1 MKRLQGSRYGA
12 VAREEEL
19 KNRVARDFFGGYDC
33 TRIIGHVDF
42 SVYPRAS
49 RKLPVEPVPYLW
61 AEAKKRITDL
71 HRAITQLIL
80 TIGKERLFD
89 TYLPP
94 LYLGA
99 FDAQKIAF
107 IPYADIQAF
116 FYRNDFN
123 WKVTPSDHRSPEFQ
137 HVLSKVQETIDNR
150 ALIFNFDKDEAALRA
165 FIQEA
170 FQHGRE
176 ESIQIKIDR
185 NNFILIYHRWLEE
198 VKPTIA
204 IDWEA
209 AKKNGIIDGDFYLA
223 DLISRD
229 DETLLENLSVVLR
242 KNHYELDRRLDSL
255 GLITS
260 KQALFKDGQEKYRTF
275 WRRYERPPKEEYW
288 DYIIQRRD
296 LLVPQDVRERK
307 GSFFTPKIWV
317 ELSQAYLASVL
328 GENWQDEY
336 YIWDCAA
343 GTGNLLHG
351 LTDKYRIWASTLDQQ
366 DVDTMHERIRNG
378 ANLLKDHVFQ
388 FDFLND
394 EWLPRSKGGK
404 IPDNLY
410 EILTDPKKQA
420 HLLIYINPPY
430 AEATTARTVSG
441 TGRNK
446 PGVATHHKAH
456 KYLQPR
462 IGNAANEL
470 FALFMGQIY
479 ENLPQCTL
487 ALFSKLKFV
496 QGSNFRQFRDFFRA
510 KYLGGFV
517 VPAYTFDNVRGK
529 FPIGFTI
536 WDLKQKET
544 IQQIACDVYD
554 ETGRF
559 QGRKVFY
566 GDLPESINKW
576 IVRYRPPDKAPN
588 PELVIG
594 FLSNYPP
601 DFQNQNK
608 VFIQT
613 HPTVRSGAIPITADN
628 LIPVC
633 VYFAVR
639 HCIRATWLNDR
650 DQFLYPQVGW
660 EKDREFQADCVIFTL
675 FHGQNKIS
683 AKDGKN
689 HWIPFREAEVGAKAG
704 YKSDFMVRFLEG
716 EWEDNPSGELWAGE
730 CKAFRVLDHRSSAA
744 EAVYEAGK
752 ALWRHY
758 HAQPDAKPDASLYDI
773 RACFQGRDEQG
784 KVKTTSA
791 DSTYRHLNQLL
802 KKALATLAEK
812 IADKAY
818 EYAFLR
824 R

>member
-1 MKRLQGSRYGA
+1 MASPKGDRYLTIA
-12 VAREEEL
+12 KEEEL
-19 KNRVARDFFGGYDC
+19 KNRVAQDFFGKYDC

-42 SVYPRAS
+42 SVYPRSS

-61 AEAKKRITDL
+61 AEAKKHVTDL

-89 TYLPP
+89 KYLPP
-94 LYLGA
+94 IYLGA

-107 IPYADIQAF
+107 IPYADIQTF

-137 HVLSKVQETIDNR
+137 RVLSKVQETIDNR
-150 ALIFNFDKDEAALRA
+150 TLLFIFDKDEAALRT

-170 FQHGRE
+170 FQYGRE

-229 DETLLENLSVVLR
+229 DETLLQNLSVVLH
-242 KNHYELDRRLDSL
+242 KKYYELERRSDSL
-255 GLITS
+255 GLIAS
-260 KQALFKDGQEKYRTF
+260 KQALFNDGQKKHRTF

-296 LLVPQDVRERK
+296 LLVPQDIRERK
-307 GSFFTPKIWV
+307 GSFFTPQIWV
-317 ELSQAYLASVL
+317 ELSQAYLSRVL

-378 ANLLKDHVFQ
+378 ANLLKEHVFQ

-394 EWLPRSKGGK
+394 EWLPRAQGGK

-456 KYLQPR
+456 KYLQPK

-479 ENLPQCTL
+479 ENLPHCTL
-487 ALFSKLKFV
+487 ALFSTPKFI
-496 QGSNFRQFRDFFRA
+496 QGSNFRKFREYFQA
-510 KYLGGFV
+510 KYLGGFI
-517 VPAYTFDNVRGK
+517 VPAYTFDNVKGK
-529 FPIGFTI
+529 FPISFTV
-536 WDLKQKET
+536 WRLSEKQK
-544 IQQIACDVYD
+544 IHCISCDVYD
-554 ETGRF
+554 ESGNLLG
-559 QGRKVFY
+559 QKNLY
-566 GDLPESINKW
+566 GNIGKTINEW
-576 IVRYRPPDKAPN
+576 IVSYRDRYQERG
-588 PELVIG
+588 IG
-594 FLSNYPP
+594 LLSNYPP
-601 DFQNQNK
+601 DFQNQDK
-608 VFIQT
+608 VFIQMK
-613 HPTVRSGAIPITADN
+613 PTKRSGAIIITAFN
-628 LIPVC
+628 LVPIC
-633 VYFAVR
+633 VYFSVR
-639 HCIRATWLNDR
+639 HCIRDNWIVHS
-650 DQFLYPQVGW
+650 DQFLHPLPAW
-660 EKDREFQADCVIFTL
+660 ENDLDFRIDCIIFSL
-675 FHGQNKIS
+675 FHHKNRIS
-683 AKDGKN
+683 SKDGIN
-689 HWIPFREAEVGAKAG
+689 HWIPFREVEVGAKAR
-704 YKSDFMVRFLEG
+704 YRSDFMVRFLEG
-716 EWEDNPSGELWAGE
+716 RLEESQAEKLWAEAVG
-730 CKAFRVLDHRSSAA
+730 AFRVLDYMGE
-744 EAVYEAGK
+744 EARRVYDAGK
-752 ALWRHY
+752 ALWCYY
-758 HAQPDAKPDASLYDI
+758 HARPDAHPDASLYDI
-773 RACFQGRDEQG
+773 RAYFQGRDEQG
-784 KVKTTSA
+784 KVKSSSE
-791 DSTYRHLNQLL
+791 DGVYSRLNQDL
-802 KKALATLAEK
+802 KHALEALAGKIAEK
-812 IADKAY
+812 AY
-818 EYAFLR
+818 AYGFLR

>member
-1 MKRLQGSRYGA
+1 MASPKGDRYLTIA
-12 VAREEEL
+12 KEEEL
-19 KNRVARDFFGGYDC
+19 KNRVARDFFGKYDC

-42 SVYPRAS
+42 SVYPRSS

-61 AEAKKRITDL
+61 AEAKKHITDL

-89 TYLPP
+89 KYLPP

-137 HVLSKVQETIDNR
+137 RILSKVQETTDSR
-150 ALIFNFDKDEAALRA
+150 TLLFNFDKDEATLRA

-229 DETLLENLSVVLR
+229 DETLLQNLSVVLR
-242 KNHYELDRRLDSL
+242 KNHYELERRLDSL
-255 GLITS
+255 GLIAS
-260 KQALFKDGQEKYRTF
+260 KQALFKDGQKKYRTF
-275 WRRYERPPKEEYW
+275 WRRYERPPKKEYW

-296 LLVPQDVRERK
+296 LLVPQDIRERK
-307 GSFFTPKIWV
+307 GSFFTPQIWV
-317 ELSQAYLASVL
+317 ELSQAYLAKVL

-366 DVDTMHERIRNG
+366 DVDTMHERIKNG
-378 ANLLKDHVFQ
+378 ANLLSDHIFQ

-394 EWLPRSKGGK
+394 DWIPRSKGGK
-404 IPDNLY
+404 LPDNLY
-410 EILTDPKKQA
+410 EILKNPRECA
-420 HLLIYINPPY
+420 RLILYINPPY

-446 PGVATHHKAH
+446 PGVAIHHKAH
-456 KYLQPR
+456 KILQPK

-470 FALFMGQIY
+470 FALFMGLIY
-479 ENLPQCTL
+479 EKLPHSTL
-487 ALFSKLKFV
+487 GLFSTLKFV
-496 QGSNFRQFRDFFRA
+496 QGSNFRKFRSYFRA

-529 FPIGFTI
+529 FPISFTI
-536 WDLKQKET
+536 WDLKQKEK
-544 IQQIACDVYD
+544 IQQVACDVYD
-554 ETGRF
+554 EKGDF
-559 QGRKVFY
+559 LGIKIFY
-566 GDLPESINKW
+566 GELPKSINQW
-576 IVRYRPPDKAPN
+576 IVQYRSQNSDI
-588 PELVIG
+588 VIG
-594 FLSNYPP
+594 YLSNYPP

-608 VFIQT
+608 VFIQN
-613 HPTVRSGAIPITADN
+613 HPTVRSGAIAITAGN

-650 DQFLYPQVGW
+650 DQFLYPEPGW
-660 EKDREFQADCVIFTL
+660 EKDLGFLADCVIFTL

-683 AKDGKN
+683 AAEGQS
-689 HWIPFREAEVGAKAG
+689 HWIPFREAEVGAKAR
-704 YKSDFMVRFLEG
+704 YRSDFMVRFLAGRLE
-716 EWEDNPSGELWAGE
+716 ESQTEKLWAEANG
-730 CKAFRVLDHRSSAA
+730 AFRVLDYMGE
-744 EAVYEAGK
+744 EARKVYDAGK
-752 ALWRHY
+752 ALWCYY
-758 HAQPDAKPDASLYDI
+758 HARPDAAPDASLYDI
-773 RACFQGRDEQG
+773 RAYFQGRDDQG
-784 KVKTTSA
+784 KVKSSSE
-791 DSTYRHLNQLL
+791 DGTYRRLNQDLRD
-802 KKALATLAEK
+802 ALEALAEK
-812 IADKAY
+812 IAERAY
-818 EYAFLR
+818 TYGFLR